1 MEIKCGK
8 IIKSLEFFFS
18 KLQKVF
24 ISEFCFILAKYYSIS
39 TIRLQLILKE
49 ALFLHFQRSLL
60 ITYLI
65 TLSLEKEIIV
75 LQKNTIIVYSDLKI
89 FCRLKVIKQVISRDL

>member
-1 MEIKCGK
+1 MGK
-8 IIKSLEFFFS
+8 MIKSLDFFFQS
-18 KLQKVF
+18 YEKSF

-39 TIRLQLILKE
+39 TVRLQLILKE

-75 LQKNTIIVYSDLKI
+75 LE
-89 FCRLKVIKQVISRDL
+89 RKVWKKS